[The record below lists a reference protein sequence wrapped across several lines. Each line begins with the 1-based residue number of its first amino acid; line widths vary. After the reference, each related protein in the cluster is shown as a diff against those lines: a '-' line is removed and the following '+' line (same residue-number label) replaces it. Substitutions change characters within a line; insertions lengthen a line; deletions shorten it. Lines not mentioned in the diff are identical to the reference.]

1 MLASG
6 NPKMNEEQEGIGS
19 VGREEGSTRQQEEQG
34 RASEDKKELC
44 PFKEIKFMPGTKNL

>member
-19 VGREEGSTRQQEEQG
+19 LGREEGSTRQQEEQG